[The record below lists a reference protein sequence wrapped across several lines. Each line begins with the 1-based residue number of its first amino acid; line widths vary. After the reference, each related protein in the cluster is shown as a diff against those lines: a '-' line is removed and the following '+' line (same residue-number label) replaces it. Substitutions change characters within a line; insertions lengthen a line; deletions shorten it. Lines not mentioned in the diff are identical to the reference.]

1 MATCLFTGATLGPT
15 TCVEHTIPSKLGG
28 RIRSQSVT
36 SDAFNTQCGSTIDRD
51 LVASYWPMMMALAP
65 LLSKEH
71 RPGNQEVVF
80 PDRPGR
86 YYVDGRGV
94 LNARGMTITAR
105 EPETGRPTGVA
116 AKDEDAVLRV
126 LEPNKPDNAT
136 IKTSYEPEVTGRA
149 KLPQSQLSGP
159 SIELAVLKAGLL
171 TFDAQLNADPNRFTR
186 SPALQE
192 VRDTIR
198 AAVLDGA
205 EEGSLLY
212 TVSLGIQYEKIDLFR
227 GLRAQFDFPHSE
239 FEHVLIASANV
250 ATRTLDL
257 VVWLFE
263 TDPYGFRLTSDWHGK
278 GFTYCVAN
286 GVLRGTEVSKATE
299 LPSTHLLCQ
308 RTLRRCTTPPAQ
320 EDPERRVAEQ
330 EIIDVRSDA
339 LGRAV
344 HLTLQESDDFLRKT
358 LSKAALPHGE
368 KLVTVSVVVRSK
380 LAQLYDLRLEDQAQR
395 DKFNSIVDGHLSKL
409 PRALQ
414 EETASNEAD
423 LHGLSWE
430 TWIEVFRAILHDL
443 CDVLGLPGD
452 FEMKV
457 GAAKSTG

>member
-1 MATCLFTGATLGPT
+1 MTTCLFTGAPLDATTLE
-15 TCVEHTIPSKLGG
+15 EHTIPRKLGG
-28 RIRSQSVT
+28 RVRSRSVA
-36 SDAFNTQCGSTIDRD
+36 SDDFNNRCSSTIDRD

-94 LNARGMTITAR
+94 LNAKGMTITAR
-105 EPETGRPTGVA
+105 DPETGRPTGVA

-126 LEPNKPDNAT
+126 LKPNKPADAI

-149 KLPQSQLSGP
+149 KLPRSHLVGP

-171 TFDAQLNADPNRFTR
+171 TFDAQLNAEPDRFTR
-186 SPALQE
+186 SPSLQE
-192 VRDTIR
+192 LRDTIQ

-205 EEGSLLY
+205 EVGSFLY

-227 GLRAQFDFPHSE
+227 GIRAQFDFPHSE

-263 TDPYGFRLTSDWHGK
+263 TDPYGFRLTTDWHGK
-278 GFTYCVAN
+278 GFTYCIAN
-286 GVLRGTEVSKATE
+286 GVLRGTVVSRAME
-299 LPSTHLLCQ
+299 SPSTHLLCQ

-320 EDPERRVAEQ
+320 EDPERRIAEQ
-330 EIIDVRSDA
+330 EILDVRSDA
-339 LGRAV
+339 LLRAGY
-344 HLTLQESDDFLRKT
+344 LALQKSDDYVRKA
-358 LSKAALPHGE
+358 LFNAALPDGDHHVAMPAV
-368 KLVTVSVVVRSK
+368 LRSK
-380 LAQLYDLRLEDQAQR
+380 LVQLYEQRLEDQARRTQFHR
-395 DKFNSIVDGHLSKL
+395 IVAEHFNKL
-409 PRALQ
+409 PRAIK
-414 EETASNEAD
+414 EETASDEAELD
-423 LHGLSWE
+423 GLSWE
-430 TWIEVFRAILHDL
+430 TWIGVFRAILHDL

-457 GAAKSTG
+457 GAAKPAG

>member
-36 SDAFNTQCGSTIDRD
+36 SGAFNTQCGSTIDRD

-80 PDRPGR
+80 PDRSGR

-105 EPETGRPTGVA
+105 DPETGRPTGVA

-126 LEPNKPDNAT
+126 LEPNKSTDAI

-149 KLPQSQLSGP
+149 KLPQSVLVGP

-171 TFDAQLNADPNRFTR
+171 TFDAQLNIDPNRFTR

-192 VRDTIR
+192 VRETIR

-205 EEGSLLY
+205 ELGSFLY

-263 TDPYGFRLTSDWHGK
+263 TDPYGFRLTTDWHGK

-286 GVLRGTEVSKATE
+286 GVLRGTGVSNVME

-320 EDPERRVAEQ
+320 EAPERRMAEK
-330 EIIDVRSDA
+330 EIVDVRSDT
-339 LGRAV
+339 LLRAGY
-344 HLTLQESDDFLRKT
+344 LALQESDDYVRKA
-358 LSKAALPHGE
+358 LFNAALPDGDYHVAMSAV
-368 KLVTVSVVVRSK
+368 LRSK
-380 LAQLYDLRLEDQAQR
+380 LVQLYEQRLEDQARQDQFHR
-395 DKFNSIVDGHLSKL
+395 IVDEHLDKL
-409 PRALQ
+409 PRAIK
-414 EETASNEAD
+414 EETASDEAELD
-423 LHGLSWE
+423 GLSWE
-430 TWIEVFRAILHDL
+430 TWIGVFRAILHDL

-452 FEMKV
+452 FEIKV
-457 GAAKSTG
+457 GAAKPAG